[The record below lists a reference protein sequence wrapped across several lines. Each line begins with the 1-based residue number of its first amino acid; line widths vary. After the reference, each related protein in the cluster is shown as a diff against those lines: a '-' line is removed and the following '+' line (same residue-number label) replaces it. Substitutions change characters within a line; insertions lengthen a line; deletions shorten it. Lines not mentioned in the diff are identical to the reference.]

1 MKNFF
6 TKTNT
11 LYCLA
16 YLVLAVLCML
26 LTRFVITTPD
36 TFNYLLMAEQVAR
49 GDWWTAVSSHW
60 GVGIAVLIAPLLKC
74 GMEAVVAFK
83 LVQLVI
89 GFFAFILFLKTIRRF
104 ALPEWI
110 TGLSLFVILPLIL
123 EMSLELTADLLLV
136 TLLLWYFYLLSDSNY
151 GLQKKGWLCGLA
163 GGLAYLSK
171 AYAFPFFVVHFTLWN
186 VVLLLPERVLKRL
199 GFRQYK
205 RKIILHNLLGG
216 WLVFVAI
223 AALWAVPL
231 SQKFGEP
238 SIGMAG
244 KYNLALISPQ
254 REHQQLAKD
263 ELIDPQTEFTEYW
276 VYEEPGLFVHDWSPF
291 GSKADVQYYVEF
303 LMSNVVRFCY
313 IDYARH
319 LVLLLLILTLCLFFR
334 RKPIPKTDLQFII
347 LTVLTVLVFTGGY
360 FLVLVRERYF
370 WLDYFLGLFAFF
382 LLLKYVLS
390 ATKVAGTFVVVAAFI
405 LMSDSCISIYHKIQI
420 QPTYRQLHAHIDTLK
435 PTLEEKRVATN
446 DIWGVYHHTDMS
458 VYLMYYTRCQFWGQ
472 IRNQRLRKEGLQEAQ
487 ANKID
492 YFIVWDSPDLEQSVF
507 REVPVIFRDTS
518 LRMTIYALNSKFQ
531 KTNSKK

>member
-1 MKNFF
+1 
-6 TKTNT
+6 
-11 LYCLA
+11 
-16 YLVLAVLCML
+16 
-26 LTRFVITTPD
+26 
-36 TFNYLLMAEQVAR
+36 MAEQLAQ

-74 GMEAVVAFK
+74 GVEAVVAFK

-104 ALPEWI
+104 ALSEWI
-110 TGLSLFVILPLIL
+110 TAVGVLVVLPLIL

-136 TLLLWYFYLLSDSNY
+136 TLLLWYFYLLSDGDY
-151 GLQKKGWLCGLA
+151 GIRKKGWLCGLA

-186 VVLLLPERVLKRL
+186 AVLLLPERVLKRL
-199 GFRQYK
+199 GFRQHK
-205 RKIILHNLLGG
+205 PKIILGNLLGG
-216 WLVFVAI
+216 CLIFVAI

-263 ELIDPQTEFTEYW
+263 ELIDPQTEFTAYW

-291 GSKADVQYYVEF
+291 GSTADVQYYVEF

-319 LVLLLLILTLCLFFR
+319 LVLLLLIVVAWLLFR
-334 RKPIPKTDLQFII
+334 RKPIPKADLQFII

-370 WLDYFLGLFAFF
+370 WLDYFLGLFVLF
-382 LLLKYVLS
+382 LLLKYLYS
-390 ATKVAGTFVVVAAFI
+390 TAKVVGTFVIVAAFI
-405 LMSDSCISIYHKIQI
+405 LMSDSCISIYHKTQL
-420 QPTYRQLHAHIDTLK
+420 QATFQQLHAHIDTLK
-435 PTLEEKRVATN
+435 PILEEKRVATN
-446 DIWGVYHHTDMS
+446 DIWGVYHHTDMG
-458 VYLMYYTRCQFWGQ
+458 VYLMYYTRYQFWGQ
-472 IRNQRLRKEGLQEAQ
+472 IRNQRLRKEGLQEVEAK
-487 ANKID
+487 KID

-507 REVPVIFRDTS
+507 QSSPVIFQDTS
-518 LRMTIYALNSKFQ
+518 LRMTIYELNSKFQ